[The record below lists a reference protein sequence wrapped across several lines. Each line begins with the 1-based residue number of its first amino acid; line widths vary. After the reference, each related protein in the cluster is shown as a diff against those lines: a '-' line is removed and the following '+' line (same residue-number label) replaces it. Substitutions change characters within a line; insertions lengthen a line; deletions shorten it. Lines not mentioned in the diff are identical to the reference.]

1 MISGKYN
8 LYNYLIS
15 LFPTFKQYW
24 SSDDNYNL
32 KEDGSFDLSGL
43 CAEFSQYYIDEFQLL
58 GEGEKKMLFDTIEA
72 ILANDNAIG
81 DECSIVMANC
91 LKSCFIENIS
101 QTEAGE
107 NSKELMGKLTRE
119 VFNQWHIYP

>member
-1 MISGKYN
+1 MISGEDN
-8 LYNYLIS
+8 FYNYLIS

-43 CAEFSQYYIDEFQLL
+43 CAEFSQYYIDDFQLL
-58 GEGEKKMLFDTIEA
+58 GEDEKKIFFDMVESVLASDDVIEY
-72 ILANDNAIG
+72 
-81 DECSIVMANC
+81 ECSIVMANC

-107 NSKELMGKLTRE
+107 NSKELMGKLTRD
-119 VFNQWHIYP
+119 VFNQWHNYP